1 MAGGAREPLL
11 TSTQRE
17 SAHCHKFLRHKTDIQ
32 NKLATD
38 VTESSTGRWSCSSNS
53 CMIMVY
59 SGETEL
65 QKKQQL
71 EDQV

>member
-1 MAGGAREPLL
+1 MAGGAGEPLL

-32 NKLATD
+32 DKLAMD
-38 VTESSTGRWSCSSNS
+38 MTESNTGRWSCSSNN

-59 SGETEL
+59 TGKTEL
-65 QKKQQL
+65 QKKHP
-71 EDQV
+71 EDQI